1 MIRKVSWLVSRMED
15 GREGGKKGGRK
26 DGPGARSSGLVF
38 FPALS
43 PYKVQNDCEGPL
55 YKKSRGC
62 INIFS

>member
-1 MIRKVSWLVSRMED
+1 MIRTVSGLVSRMEE

-43 PYKVQNDCEGPL
+43 P
-55 YKKSRGC
+55 
-62 INIFS
+62 